1 MDFIFSQSRQVQVPK
16 QSETD
21 KKHFEPK
28 FIEKDKELKKLKLEK
43 VDLKKKN
50 ALLTKQTKEIKR
62 EIEDLEKRKRT
73 VEKFSAG
80 NRQFAA
86 VRDSALK
93 SHAIVTSNRFV
104 FKPPTTCPDYI
115 SYDMLSYA
123 R

>member
-1 MDFIFSQSRQVQVPK
+1 MDLIFSQSRQVQVPK

-62 EIEDLEKRKRT
+62 EIEDLEKRKGLS
-73 VEKFSAG
+73 KNS
-80 NRQFAA
+80 RQEIDNLLLFEI
-86 VRDSALK
+86 L
-93 SHAIVTSNRFV
+93 
-104 FKPPTTCPDYI
+104 
-115 SYDMLSYA
+115 L
-123 R
+123 